1 MNRISDPCLSEY
13 SILLCPETHIL
24 KIVEETK
31 GLDDV
36 SFLRSYGGELAQ
48 TENQVLRIRRV
59 TQ

>member
-1 MNRISDPCLSEY
+1 MNRFSAPCVSE
-13 SILLCPETHIL
+13 SFIFLAKIHTL

-36 SFLRSYGGELAQ
+36 SFPRSHGGELAQ
-48 TENQVLRIRRV
+48 SENQVLRIRLV